1 MPVVKKPT
9 KKLVIKKIA
18 IQENVPA
25 PEPVPVEVVPPEVK
39 EKVKVDKDTQTE
51 PINYNLMRVCDLR
64 YMCKAQGIVGYSKK
78 TKKELIEM
86 LTKDT
91 SASNKE
97 EKSCL

>member
-18 IQENVPA
+18 IEENVPA
-25 PEPVPVEVVPPEVK
+25 PSIPVQVVLPEVK
-39 EKVKVDKDTQTE
+39 EEVKVKEEVTQTE
-51 PINYNLMRVCDLR
+51 PINYNLMRVADLR

-86 LTKDT
+86 LTK
-91 SASNKE
+91 A
-97 EKSCL
+97 